1 MMEMDDKT
9 MVSKLVT
16 GFGITLS
23 IVDGKPVLE
32 AAFLE
37 VEITPEERVYMEKLL
52 GKGRAHG

>member
-1 MMEMDDKT
+1 MDDKE
-9 MVSKLVT
+9 MVARLVT